1 MVNTLW
7 VKYLTGKQIHILLVY
22 INVRLKSRPLR
33 TREEE
38 YQFIYGDLVEED
50 NNNTDNFDYPSSS
63 AKTVTRYVEDV
74 TNSEAVSEAAV
85 RRIKQLEKQFPLHDV
100 EPGKC
105 HQLSPGE
112 VDRMSSYV
120 DNVKKNVA
128 GQGVITQLGVDQERS
143 QEQRPPSPPAPAV
156 IMPPP
161 MKLLPIVTGNKYEP
175 RQSRT
180 QSSSTPWSC
189 AGCGE
194 SMCPGEVAI
203 FAERAGG
210 DKCWHPQCFS
220 CSECGEVLEVN
231 K

>member
-1 MVNTLW
+1 M
-7 VKYLTGKQIHILLVY
+7 
-22 INVRLKSRPLR
+22 
-33 TREEE
+33 
-38 YQFIYGDLVEED
+38 
-50 NNNTDNFDYPSSS
+50 
-63 AKTVTRYVEDV
+63 TRYVEDV
-74 TNSEAVSEAAV
+74 TNSEVASEAAV

-128 GQGVITQLGVDQERS
+128 GQGVITQLGVDQDRS

-180 QSSSTPWSC
+180 QSSLTPWSC

-194 SMCPGEVAI
+194 SMWPGEVAI

-210 DKCWHPQCFS
+210 DKSWHPQCFS

-231 K
+231 ILI